1 VRIRRAPAVALLSA
15 ALSAT
20 AIAQSAPTPQD
31 AKRFQSKLTRIVL
44 YGNAA
49 PRTAPGQTTQI
60 TDAEVNAYFRYDGAP
75 EVPVGIAA
83 PTLTAEGNGRITGR
97 AIVDLDAVRAQ
108 KARGWTDLLGY
119 LSGKLPV
126 VATGTLSTS
135 NGTGR
140 FTLESAQVSGVP
152 IPKSF
157 LQELLS
163 YYSRSPEHPNGINM
177 DDPFE
182 LPARIRNIKVDAGTA
197 TIVQ

>member
-1 VRIRRAPAVALLSA
+1 MVLVL
-15 ALSAT
+15 ALSVT
-20 AIAQSAPTPQD
+20 AAGQSMPTAQD
-31 AKRFQSKLTRIVL
+31 AKSFQSKLTRIVL

-49 PRTAPGQTTQI
+49 PRTAQGQTTRI
-60 TDAEVNAYFRYDGAP
+60 TDSEVNAYFRFAGAQD
-75 EVPVGIAA
+75 VPVGIAA
-83 PTLTAEGNGRITGR
+83 PTLTAQGNGRITGR

-108 KARGWTDLLGY
+108 KARDWTDIMGY

-126 VATGTLSTS
+126 AATGTLTTS
-135 NGTGR
+135 NGIGR

-163 YYSRSPEHPNGINM
+163 YYSRSPEHPSGINM

-182 LPARIRNIKVDAGTA
+182 LPARIKVISVDVGAA